1 MNKLGNFN
9 LKDVQE
15 DTVVWEYADNA
26 AGDAE
31 TAEHEAPREVPVKR
45 GQVCSLSHF

>member
-15 DTVVWEYADNA
+15 DAVVWEYTDST
-26 AGDAE
+26 AGDPEA
-31 TAEHEAPREVPVKR
+31 AKREAPTEVPVKR